1 MVDFGFTDQ
10 AIVHNTRPETRTKP
24 MTLLVKS
31 GETVLGRKVVKPEM
45 GWHRWRLPIQ
55 GQRQIQLRSPRR
67 LRMRTFALTQPF
79 VVSGAPM
86 SFATSNNTH

>member
-10 AIVHNTRPETRTKP
+10 ATVHNTRPETRTKP
-24 MTLLVKS
+24 LTLLVKS

-55 GQRQIQLRSPRR
+55 GQRQIQFEVTTASQVDAHFCFDPTIRRSGGRP
-67 LRMRTFALTQPF
+67 
-79 VVSGAPM
+79 
-86 SFATSNNTH
+86 